1 MLVSMKRFQSDES
14 FPNSMFAEFVL
25 KLLESMVRSKKVAY
39 FQALLINHVVFYF
52 LN

>member
-25 KLLESMVRSKKVAY
+25 ESMVRSKKVAY
-39 FQALLINHVVFYF
+39 FQTLLINHVVFYF